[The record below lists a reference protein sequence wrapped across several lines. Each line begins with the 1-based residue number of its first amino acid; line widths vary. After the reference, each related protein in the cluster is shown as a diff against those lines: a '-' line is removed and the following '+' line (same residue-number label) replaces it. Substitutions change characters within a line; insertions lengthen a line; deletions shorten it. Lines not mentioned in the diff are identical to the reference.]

1 MRRNTRR
8 RPTGARRATFA
19 AVALIMGGGGLVA
32 ANVYASASE
41 GGWGGTSDQSGDQA
55 LTSRTVTLDCPDV
68 GQKLTDVPDPAKS
81 RVDTEL
87 ATLDKQITEAYD
99 RLASTRQ
106 AQAGD
111 GSYVQ
116 NSILDPLKDKRAAVI
131 DRIKAEYQQAGA
143 AAPGAIDGMAP
154 CTGVPA
160 DQGQPP
166 ADGQNGGGQSG
177 SGQNGSG
184 QNGSGQEGTGQN
196 GQQQGS
202 GGQAVGG
209 PVASDFVDIKSVQPN
224 VQKPAR
230 QADASTG
237 AFVTKCGVN
246 ANGNHN
252 TDNVIVA
259 PGVKNGAHHLH
270 DYVGNQSND
279 AFATNDTFA
288 AAQTSCENQQDKSS
302 YYWPVVRV
310 QDGTQDFDQNND
322 GGGKE
327 GNVGKILVAK
337 QAEITFVG
345 SPTSKVVA
353 MPRFLRIITGD
364 AKAFTNGPKNAN
376 AHWSCT
382 GFEDRQLT
390 DKYPIC
396 PDGSSVVRTFAFQSC
411 WDGQNIDSANHR
423 THVAFADAD
432 GNCQNG
438 FKAIPQLT
446 MRLVYDV
453 PQPVVENG
461 QVKNPYA
468 VDGFPEQLHKPITDH
483 DDFINVM
490 SDELMSQVVDCVNGG
505 RQCGGGA
512 GDQPPSTSAPSPD
525 PTSGNN
531 GGSGQGSSS
540 GGSTG
545 TDPGTSPGDG
555 SGSGSSSGDNPGSG
569 SSSAGNAGSGS
580 SSAGDAGSGSSSDDN
595 SGSGT
600 GSSSGQHSGSG
611 SGGKQTSQ
619 PTAGTPGTSATGGG
633 SGSGRGGANPRVF
646 ASSSPARSDASAAP
660 GSASDDSHTGQAAGE
675 PSAAGQPSA
684 EGGVAPSAEPGTQPQ
699 AVTGGLAETGAHLW
713 PAAAG
718 AVLVIA
724 GLVLLRRIG
733 RRSF

>member
-1 MRRNTRR
+1 MTCRSTPLRRNTRR

-19 AVALIMGGGGLVA
+19 AVALILGGGGLVA

-41 GGWGGTSDQSGDQA
+41 GGWGGTSDQSGDQV

-68 GQKLTDVPDPAKS
+68 GQKLTDVPGPAQS
-81 RVDTEL
+81 QVDTEL
-87 ATLDKQITEAYD
+87 AALDKQITEAYD

-106 AQAGD
+106 AQADD
-111 GSYVQ
+111 GSYVH
-116 NSILDPLKDKRAAVI
+116 NAILGPLKDKRAAVI
-131 DRIKAEYQQAGA
+131 DRIKSDYQRAGA
-143 AAPGAIDGMAP
+143 TAPGAIDGMAP

-166 ADGQNGGGQSG
+166 ADSQNGGGQNGGGQDG
-177 SGQNGSG
+177 RQPGN
-184 QNGSGQEGTGQN
+184 
-196 GQQQGS
+196 
-202 GGQAVGG
+202 GGQAAGG
-209 PVASDFVDIKSVQPN
+209 PVASDFVDIRSVQPN

-230 QADASTG
+230 QAGASTG
-237 AFVTKCGVN
+237 TFVTKCGVN

-279 AFATNDTFA
+279 AFATDETFA
-288 AAQTSCENQQDKSS
+288 AAQTSCDNQQDKSS

-337 QAEITFVG
+337 QAEISFVG
-345 SPTSKVVA
+345 SPAGKVVA

-396 PDGSSVVRTFAFQSC
+396 PTGSSVVRTFAFQSC
-411 WDGQNIDSANHR
+411 WDGQNTDSANHR
-423 THVAFADAD
+423 THVAFADAG
-432 GNCQNG
+432 GNCENG

-453 PQPVVENG
+453 PQPVIDNG

-490 SDELMSQVVDCVNGG
+490 TDELMNQVVDCVNSG
-505 RQCGGGA
+505 RQCGADA
-512 GDQPPSTSAPSPD
+512 GDQPPNTPGPSPD
-525 PTSGNN
+525 PSSGGNS
-531 GGSGQGSSS
+531 GSDQGSSS
-540 GGSTG
+540 GGTNGS
-545 TDPGTSPGDG
+545 DPSTSPGGNPG
-555 SGSGSSSGDNPGSG
+555 SGAGSSSGGDPGSGAGSSSGGDTGKGSSSGDESG
-569 SSSAGNAGSGS
+569 A
-580 SSAGDAGSGSSSDDN
+580 
-595 SGSGT
+595 
-600 GSSSGQHSGSG
+600 G
-611 SGGKQTSQ
+611 SGGKQTAQ
-619 PTAGTPGTSATGGG
+619 PTAGTPGTPAAGG
-633 SGSGRGGANPRVF
+633 SGGDQGGANPRVF
-646 ASSSPARSDASAAP
+646 STSSPARSEASTAP
-660 GSASDDSHTGQAAGE
+660 QSVSDDSRAVQD
-675 PSAAGQPSA
+675 AGQPSA
-684 EGGVAPSAEPGTQPQ
+684 GGAAAPSIAPQPQPQ

-733 RRSF
+733 RRSV